1 MAEYAKIADG
11 VEGYAFVDP
20 NTNELVTLDTDQLG
34 SSQTDLRP
42 ATPEEID
49 GARRG
54 HAAMG
59 GGQKT
64 IATLEAAASG
74 ATFGLLDSDAP
85 EAKARAQVLQ
95 QQNPLVAGGAR
106 VAGSLLPSLAAGAV
120 TGGVGAAAGLSGRA
134 LGAATFAAEE
144 LTQSAAYEVSEAATQ
159 DREIE
164 VGNVA
169 QGLLEGAAFLG
180 IGRFASKLA
189 RRGAETAQEGVEAAA
204 DASSSLARA
213 RGTSAARD
221 AAERNIPTRS
231 EAAHYA
237 RNQEQIHTEIN
248 DLGYQTGN
256 NLFGRDGSFQRAH
269 SIQYKKADIVG
280 KMQDADVDLV
290 GDAVD
295 GMADKLDALAAKIT
309 DKKSTSAAS
318 PAAASAIRAQAEQ
331 LRAINATGD
340 IEDAAIAM
348 DGAKRHLDNLREKF
362 GSSATKGNDPLRSN
376 VKMIDDVLDGDAK
389 NGLRQA
395 LEDEKV
401 WGKTWAKKQAEE
413 NKLWSGKDGIINS
426 RAVWTDE
433 LMERA
438 PGAAG
443 KQRIETGTIP
453 VSQMKGDLVDRL
465 MGLNPSKRR
474 QVLGAIESDLAKT
487 EEMSKL
493 KAEIGG
499 DQARAAVADVQ
510 RDVTQF
516 REVVNEVKR
525 IQRVTDVHGAY
536 LKKAA
541 KANSTGDDL
550 LDAGAA
556 VGGAMAFGPAGA
568 LAGVAT
574 KGLKKL
580 ANELFTPAAKE
591 SKAFTIEELRQSLQA
606 RQGMRD
612 SGKFADAG
620 RKDLVDQLK
629 KSGRKVVTSGKETL
643 IEAAGGT
650 ALAGGALGLATMA
663 AETEAIREIDDQS
676 KRAHER
682 SMLALASS
690 DVKLPKQPSIA
701 ARFQGDHPTLTEAYA
716 ANIGQLKALSENP
729 QKFIAQVTA
738 AFEPLAQA
746 GHPELASKLIT
757 RMTVGMEYLLANQ
770 PPALASSM
778 FQPEGSPV
786 DEVAVLQF
794 APIWEA
800 VWHPLDTVRDIGSR
814 AASPSAIKALREV
827 HPDVYQ
833 RALTESFR
841 TLAQAGPNVD
851 FETKRYLDNI
861 FGFGAAVGRSFSPKM
876 SSLLAQERQNNQP
889 NVRNLDGE
897 SVLGVDSAT
906 GIFSNGPSALRPS

>member
-20 NTNELVTLDTDQLG
+20 NTNELVTMETDQLG

-42 ATPEEID
+42 ATPEEIE

-54 HAAMG
+54 HKAMG

-64 IATLEAAASG
+64 LATLEAAASG
-74 ATFGLLDSDAP
+74 ATFGLTESDDP
-85 EAKARAQVLQ
+85 EAKARAQVLE
-95 QQNPLVAGGAR
+95 QQNPLIAGGAR
-106 VAGSLLPSLAAGAV
+106 VAGSILPSLAAGAV
-120 TGGVGAAAGLSGRA
+120 TGGIGAAAGLTGRG

-144 LTQSAAYEVSEAATQ
+144 LTQASAYELSQAAQQ

-180 IGRFASKLA
+180 IGRMASKLA

-204 DASSSLARA
+204 DASSALARA
-213 RGTSAARD
+213 RNSSATRD
-221 AAERNIPTRS
+221 AAERSIPTRA

-237 RNQEQIHTEIN
+237 RNQEQIHAEVN
-248 DLGYQTGN
+248 DLGYQAGN

-280 KMQDADVDLV
+280 KMTDADVDLV
-290 GDAVD
+290 GDSVD
-295 GMADKLDALAAKIT
+295 SFADQLDALANKLT
-309 DKKSTSAAS
+309 DKKATSAPS
-318 PAAASAIRAQAEQ
+318 AAASSAIRAQAEQ
-331 LRAINATGD
+331 LRQINAAGD
-340 IEDAAIAM
+340 IEDAAIAL

-376 VKMIDDVLDGDAK
+376 VKMLDDVLDGDAK

-401 WGKTWAKKQAEE
+401 WGKVWAKKQREE
-413 NKLWSGKDGIINS
+413 NALWSGKDGIINS
-426 RAVWTDE
+426 RAIWANE

-453 VSQMKGDLVDRL
+453 VSQMKGDLTDRL
-465 MGLNPSKRR
+465 LSLNPSKRR
-474 QVLGAIESDLAKT
+474 QVITAMENDLAKT

-499 DQARAAVADVQ
+499 DQARQAVSDVQ
-510 RDVTQF
+510 RDLTQF
-516 REVVNEVKR
+516 REVLTEVKR
-525 IQRVTDVHGAY
+525 LQRVTDVHGAY
-536 LKKAA
+536 LKKAKSSSA
-541 KANSTGDDL
+541 SEDL

-556 VGGAMAFGPAGA
+556 MGGAMAFGPAGA

-591 SKAFTIEELRQSLQA
+591 SKALTIEELRQSLQA
-606 RQGMRD
+606 RQGMREAG
-612 SGKFADAG
+612 SFTDAG
-620 RKDLVDQLK
+620 RKDLVEQLK
-629 KSGRKVVTSGKETL
+629 KGGRKVVTSGKESL

-650 ALAGGALGLATMA
+650 ALAGGALGLAAMA
-663 AETEAIREIDDQS
+663 AESEAIKEIDGQS

-682 SMLALASS
+682 SMLALASP
-690 DVKLPKQPSIA
+690 DVKLPKQPPVSD
-701 ARFQGDHPTLTEAYA
+701 RFQGDYPSLTEAYQ
-716 ANIGQLKALSENP
+716 ANMGQLKALADDP
-729 QKFIAQVTA
+729 TKFIAQVTA
-738 AFEPLAQA
+738 AFQPLAQA

-757 RMTVGMEYLLANQ
+757 RMTVGMQYLLANQ

-800 VWHPLDTVRDIGSR
+800 VWHPLDTVRDLGTRS
-814 AASPSAIKALREV
+814 ASPTAIKALREV

-833 RALTESFR
+833 RAMTESFR

-851 FETKRYLDNI
+851 FETKRYLDNV

-876 SSLLAQERQNNQP
+876 SSLLAQEREGSPQRPSQK
-889 NVRNLDGE
+889 LDGE
-897 SVLGVDSAT
+897 SVLGVNPT
-906 GIFSNGPSALRPS
+906 EIFSKGPSALQ